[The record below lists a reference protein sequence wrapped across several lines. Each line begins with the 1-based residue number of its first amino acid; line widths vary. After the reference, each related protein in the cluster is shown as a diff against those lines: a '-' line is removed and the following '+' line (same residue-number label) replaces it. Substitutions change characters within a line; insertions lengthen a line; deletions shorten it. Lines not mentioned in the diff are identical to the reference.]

1 MHGIGKKSLKAALYR
16 HWVHSHEE
24 DAGSERVYRP
34 VSFAFPPS
42 RGRTSF
48 ELRSDGT
55 MIEHA
60 PGPADRGEDI
70 PGTWALAEGDALL
83 EFSASSAAGQ
93 RRVMRIVSAGKN
105 KLVLKD
111 ESR

>member
-1 MHGIGKKSLKAALYR
+1 MGKKSLKAALHR

-24 DAGSERVYRP
+24 DNGSERVYRP
-34 VSFAFPPS
+34 VSFTFPPS

-48 ELRSDGT
+48 ELHPDGT

-60 PGPADRGEDI
+60 PGPTDRGQDV
-70 PGTWALAEGDALL
+70 PGTWTFAEGDALL
-83 EFSASSAAGQ
+83 EFSASSSAGQ

-111 ESR
+111 ESS